1 MEHILI
7 CYLDLF
13 LNTSNIH
20 CSKICKIY
28 AWSPQKNTSSY
39 WFWCLMPFST
49 IYQLFFRY
57 IYTVLLQDVEDY
69 VVLHVWVQKYLHKF
83 HESEIK

>member
-39 WFWCLMPFST
+39 WFWCL
-49 IYQLFFRY
+49 
-57 IYTVLLQDVEDY
+57 
-69 VVLHVWVQKYLHKF
+69 
-83 HESEIK
+83 